1 MRTLLRIDA
10 SARAERSITRKLTR
24 RFVDRW
30 IARRPS
36 DRVLVRD
43 VGREP
48 PPAVSEAWIRAA
60 FMAEAD
66 RDPAAHAALAV
77 SEALIEELSAAD
89 IVVIGTPMYNYGM
102 PASLK
107 AWVDQVV
114 RVNRTFSFD
123 LARGDFPIRPIL
135 TGKTLVGL
143 ISTGEF
149 GFEPG
154 GVRAGMDHLR
164 PHLQT
169 LAELLGFA
177 ATHFVG
183 VHYQEFGGDRHR
195 DSLAAAERAVDT
207 LVDELAAPL
216 LAAERAA

>member
-10 SARAERSITRKLTR
+10 SARIERSITRKLSR
-24 RFVDRW
+24 RFVDCW
-30 IARRPS
+30 VARRPS
-36 DRVLVRD
+36 DHVLARD

-60 FMAEAD
+60 FMPAAE
-66 RDPAAHAALAV
+66 RDSAAHAALAV
-77 SEALIEELSAAD
+77 SDTLIDELSAAD

-114 RVNRTFSFD
+114 RVDRTFSFD

-135 TGKTLVGL
+135 AGKTLVGL

-177 ATHFVG
+177 TTHLVG

-195 DSLAAAERAVDT
+195 NSLAAAERAVDQV
-207 LVDELAAPL
+207 VDELAAPL
-216 LAAERAA
+216 LAAEHAG